1 MLVCTHIWDLMK
13 SVGQLW
19 QIVTAIH
26 DEFYG
31 LIICGRFSQGCDC
44 TYSCYVCLGS
54 AGPDTTITFKLL
66 GGVLSVNLVN
76 ITLFTFC
83 VKCN

>member
-19 QIVTAIH
+19 QIVTAID

-31 LIICGRFSQGCDC
+31 LIICG
-44 TYSCYVCLGS
+44 
-54 AGPDTTITFKLL
+54 
-66 GGVLSVNLVN
+66 
-76 ITLFTFC
+76 
-83 VKCN
+83 